1 MLMVAKVMAVGATAL
16 VMGGTPAPA
25 SDPTGLALSASPV
38 ASAELNSTQTSP
50 ACPSGCNVWRMIYDG
65 R

>member
-1 MLMVAKVMAVGATAL
+1 MLMVAKVVAVGATAL

-25 SDPTGLALSASPV
+25 SDPDALALSASPV
-38 ASAELNSTQTSP
+38 ASAELNSTQASP
-50 ACPSGCNVWRMIYDG
+50 ACASGCNVWRVIYDG